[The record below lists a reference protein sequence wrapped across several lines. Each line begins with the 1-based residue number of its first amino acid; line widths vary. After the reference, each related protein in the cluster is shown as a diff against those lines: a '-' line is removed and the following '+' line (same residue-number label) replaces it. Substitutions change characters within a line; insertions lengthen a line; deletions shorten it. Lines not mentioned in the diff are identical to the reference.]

1 MFVIYNSFISVG
13 SCLIYISNLF
23 LMGMKTV
30 FSTACFFFPGL
41 SVLFRSVH
49 TAQRWNFRTAWW
61 RSRSKASRFGWLEGK
76 LYPVFLQTVFLYDF
90 HVLPHIFALWKYRKL
105 WFLRFSVWGFIVWK
119 FASYPPVVSNPST
132 QLIVDWKVLRK
143 GI

>member
-23 LMGMKTV
+23 LMRIKTI
-30 FSTACFFFPGL
+30 FSIACFFFPGR
-41 SVLFRSVH
+41 SVLFRSVQ
-49 TAQRWNFRTAWW
+49 TAQHWNFRTALW

-76 LYPVFLQTVFLYDF
+76 LYPVFLQTVFLYYF
-90 HVLPHIFALWKYRKL
+90 HVLPQFLHFGNTESSGFSDSVFKISLFENSLRSLL
-105 WFLRFSVWGFIVWK
+105 WFQI
-119 FASYPPVVSNPST
+119 PPLK
-132 QLIVDWKVLRK
+132 LIVDWKVLRK